1 MAAASDEAVKTA
13 VVTRARFLPFLA
25 LIVTMV
31 FWGSAPT
38 FTRLLVTNMPP
49 GDLLVMRFA
58 LVGPL
63 YTLFVFAVSGWRIAM
78 RDLPRLVFIS
88 LVGMTAYNMC
98 MNFGLARTPAGIAGL
113 IVATQPLLI
122 IFGTSLIN
130 RERPRA
136 AAIAGSAIAVLGT
149 LVLFSDGLAA
159 SGAGP
164 VSFTGVGLMFAS
176 GLAWSVFVIASKP
189 LIERYG
195 AVQITTTTVMISTL
209 PMLSLAGPETPHT
222 VAAFTPA
229 AWLAFAYIT
238 VCGMICGTL
247 CWNFAVGRLHAS
259 LTAPFLYSIPVIA
272 VASAHLVLGEH
283 VTPAMAAGG
292 VLIIAGVAWAQF
304 GGRYRRL
311 SADTAARPMRAN

>member
-1 MAAASDEAVKTA
+1 MTASGEQAKQTVA
-13 VVTRARFLPFLA
+13 VTRAKLLPFLA
-25 LIVTMV
+25 LIVTMM

-38 FTRLLVTNMPP
+38 FTRLLVTHMPP
-49 GDLLVMRFA
+49 ADLLVMRFS

-63 YTLFVFAVSGWRIAM
+63 YAILIFAVSGWRIAL

-88 LVGMTAYNMC
+88 LVGMTGYNLC

-130 RERPRA
+130 RERPRM
-136 AAIAGSAIAVLGT
+136 AAIAGSAVAVFGT
-149 LVLFSDGLAA
+149 LVLFSDGLTA

-164 VSFTGVGLMFAS
+164 VSFAGVGLMFSS
-176 GLAWSVFVIASKP
+176 GLAWSIFVIASKP

-195 AVQITTTTVMISTL
+195 AVQITMTTVMISTL
-209 PMLSLAGPETPHT
+209 PMLSLASPGTPHT
-222 VAAFTPA
+222 VTAFTPG
-229 AWLAFAYIT
+229 AWLAFAYVTIF
-238 VCGMICGTL
+238 GMICGTM

-311 SADTAARPMRAN
+311 PTIKAN

>member
-1 MAAASDEAVKTA
+1 MATTSNQVVNTTA
-13 VVTRARFLPFLA
+13 PMRARLLPFLA

-31 FWGSAPT
+31 FWGSAPA
-38 FTRLLVTNMPP
+38 FTRLLVTSMPP

-63 YTLFVFAVSGWRIAM
+63 YALFVFAVTGWRIA
-78 RDLPRLVFIS
+78 RADLPRLVFIS
-88 LVGMTAYNMC
+88 LVGMTGYNLA

-122 IFGTSLIN
+122 IFGSSLIN
-130 RERPRA
+130 REKPRR
-136 AAIAGSAIAVLGT
+136 AAIAGSAIAILGT
-149 LVLFSDGLAA
+149 LVLFSNGLAA
-159 SGAGP
+159 TGAGP
-164 VSFTGVGLMFAS
+164 VSFAGVGLMFAS
-176 GLAWSVFVIASKP
+176 GLAWSIFVIASKP

-195 AVQITTTTVMISTL
+195 AVQITTATVIISTL
-209 PMLSLAGPETPHT
+209 PMLSLASPQTPHT

-238 VCGMICGTL
+238 ACGMICGTL

-259 LTAPFLYSIPVIA
+259 VTAPFLYSIPVIA
-272 VASAHLVLGEH
+272 VASAHLVLGEE
-283 VTPAMAAGG
+283 VSLPMAAGG
-292 VLIIAGVAWAQF
+292 VLIIAGVAWVQF

-311 SADTAARPMRAN
+311 PSITIA